1 MTHLLEKSAELIQT
15 LEQLNIS
22 LREGK
27 NVDIS
32 PRVLEDIRGLKVQL
46 ESLLQGKKWRNT
58 VERIWSFGPRRSGLH
73 DETVLFRNAR
83 WGLAVSGLFWL
94 LLLRIN

>member
-1 MTHLLEKSAELIQT
+1 MTHLLERSAELIQT

-32 PRVLEDIRGLKVQL
+32 ARVLEDISGLKAQL
-46 ESLLQGKKWRNT
+46 EILLQGKKWRNT
-58 VERIWSFGPRRSGLH
+58 VDRIWSFGPRRSPSH
-73 DETVLFRNAR
+73 AMTVLFINCQ
-83 WGLAVSGLFWL
+83 WESKLFTVS
-94 LLLRIN
+94 